1 MTPGTRVRLPDG
13 REALVIDSTD
23 ASLRVSVIVPNWP
36 FPAPPEWVARDAVKR
51 MPSRY
56 LKETVDDVGEALW

>member
-23 ASLRVSVIVPNWP
+23 LSLRVSVIVPNWP
-36 FPAPPEWVARDAVKR
+36 FPAPAEWVGRDGVKR
-51 MPSRY
+51 MASRY
-56 LKETVDDVGEALW
+56 LRETHEDMEPARW